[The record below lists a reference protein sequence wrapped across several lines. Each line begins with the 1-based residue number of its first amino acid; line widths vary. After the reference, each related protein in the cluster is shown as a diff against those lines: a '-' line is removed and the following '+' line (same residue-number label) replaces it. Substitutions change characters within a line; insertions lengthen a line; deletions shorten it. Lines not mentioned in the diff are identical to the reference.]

1 MNSTVKIFCKNLNR
15 YLEVE
20 GGSSLIDIYNSVK
33 EEIQIYPICARVNNK
48 NEGLGYVIYGPKQV
62 EFLDRYSPSGTRVY
76 VRSLCMVLY
85 KAVKNLYP
93 SLRLRMQHSVSRGY
107 FCTLSGD
114 NFTITPEVVKAIKDE
129 MQLII
134 DTNIPFRRH
143 EKLTTDVIELFRNQ
157 GLNDKVNLLETS
169 KNLYTT
175 YYTLGETADSYYSAL
190 APSTGVLKDFDLQP
204 YQHGML
210 LLAFNADTKSGAQ
223 TPIEQKKMFD
233 AFTTYTSF
241 NKIIG
246 VDDVGALNKVVLNKE
261 VSMLINVV
269 EALHF
274 KVFSDIAAEI
284 VRRNRDRGAKI
295 VLVSGPSS
303 SGKTTSTKRLA
314 IQLMTN
320 LVTPKMISLDNY
332 FVNRVNTP
340 LDENGDYD
348 YESLYALDLQQFNAD
363 LEALLRGE
371 EVALP
376 TYNFELGERQYKG
389 NTLRLDE
396 SDVLIIEGIHGLNPE
411 LTANIPDNQKFKIYV
426 SALTTLTIDDH
437 NWVPTSDNRLLRRII
452 RDYKY
457 RGVSATETI
466 RRWASVRAGEEKWIF
481 PYQEYADATVNSSL
495 LFELGVM
502 KDYVEPVL
510 RSVPHNVP
518 EYAEAIRL
526 RTFLDYFVPISEHQV
541 PSTSLLREFLGGS
554 SFHY

>member
-1 MNSTVKIFCKNLNR
+1 MNPTIKIFCKNLNR
-15 YLEVE
+15 YLEVQ
-20 GGSSLIDIYNSVK
+20 GGSTLAEIYNSIK
-33 EEIQIYPICARVNNK
+33 EELPISPICARVNNK
-48 NEGLGYVIYGPKQV
+48 NEGLAYVIYGPKQV
-62 EFLDRYSPSGTRVY
+62 EFLDRYSSSGTRVY

-85 KAVKNLYP
+85 KAVVNLYP
-93 SLRLRMQHSVSRGY
+93 HVRLRMQHSVSKGY
-107 FCTLSGD
+107 FCTLSGEG
-114 NFTITPEVVKAIKDE
+114 FTITPEIVKAIKDE

-134 DTNIPFRRH
+134 DTDIPFRRH
-143 EKLTTDVIELFRNQ
+143 EKLTTDVIEIFRNQ
-157 GLNDKVNLLETS
+157 GLHDKVSLLETS
-169 KNLYTT
+169 KNLYTA
-175 YYTLGETADSYYSAL
+175 YYTLGDTADSYYSAL
-190 APSTGVLKDFDLQP
+190 APSTGVLADFDLQP
-204 YQHGML
+204 YHHGML
-210 LLAFNADTKSGAQ
+210 LLAFNTETKVGAQ
-223 TPIEQKKMFD
+223 TSIVQEKMFE
-233 AFTTYTSF
+233 AFTDYVKF

-246 VDDVGALNKVVLNKE
+246 VDDVGSLNKVVLNGE
-261 VSMLINVV
+261 ASMLINVV

-284 VRRNRDRGAKI
+284 VRRNRDGGARI

-314 IQLMTN
+314 IQLMAN

-332 FVNRVNTP
+332 FVNRENTP
-340 LDENGDYD
+340 LDADGDYD
-348 YESLYALDLQQFNAD
+348 YESLYALDLQQFNSD

-371 EVALP
+371 EVPMP
-376 TYNFELGERQYKG
+376 TYNFELGKRQYKG
-389 NTLRLDE
+389 DTLRLDE
-396 SDVLIIEGIHGLNPE
+396 HDVLIIEGIHGLNPE
-411 LTANIPDNQKFKIYV
+411 LTAQIPDNQKFKVYV

-457 RGVSATETI
+457 RHVSATETI

-481 PYQEYADATVNSSL
+481 PYQEYADATINSSL

-502 KDYVEPVL
+502 KEYVEPVL

-526 RTFLDYFVPISEHQV
+526 RTFLDYFVPISERQV